1 MCRRGRKH
9 LNTLLL
15 LLLLLSVSGMKG
27 EHSGGATQ
35 KAFLHQRSLNSSSV
49 SIVALLRLKNKKS
62 KLASNNLRD
71 KWVLKLTAYS

>member
-1 MCRRGRKH
+1 MCRRGREH
-9 LNTLLL
+9 LNTL

-35 KAFLHQRSLNSSSV
+35 KAFLHQRSLHSSSV